1 MNQAIKNIIAG
12 AGITFAANV
21 AFADTTLASKP
32 LNNSPKNVAIAQCV
46 DAIQNYHDS
55 SAKLFLN
62 NKASYREVNGT
73 RVLSVN
79 GWVWRDGE
87 RVRVSHQCSATQVG
101 ENIALNVVYEGD
113 TQIADAK

>member
-1 MNQAIKNIIAG
+1 MNKQFTNIIAG
-12 AGITFAANV
+12 AGLSIAANA
-21 AFADTTLASKP
+21 AFADITVASETREG
-32 LNNSPKNVAIAQCV
+32 SPKHVAIAQCV
-46 DAIQNYHDS
+46 DAIQHYHDS

-62 NKASYREVNGT
+62 NKASYREVNDS

-87 RVRVSHQCSATQVG
+87 RVKVSHQCTATEVDEQ
-101 ENIALNVVYEGD
+101 IALNVVYEGD